1 VFHGVIQNITL
12 AQFFLRHG
20 VDRVCCPVQVFRMW
34 MWIMFAVLCRCLECG
49 SCLLSYAGVWNVD
62 RVCCPMQVF
71 GMWIVFAVL
80 SRCLECG
87 SCLLSYAGVWN
98 VDHCPMQVF
107 GMWIVFAVLSR
118 CLECGSCLLLECG
131 SCLLS
136 YTGVW
141 NVDHALRG
149 GRPWWTT
156 TACTP
161 VNVPILV
168 TSVVRRLH
176 TMADCGLILGYIWGP
191 AETLLAE
198 PVQHVHNVLSVVNT
212 GNTSVRFV
220 FIPSCCFDLDKREG
234 YQNCSIA
241 VRQ

>member
-1 VFHGVIQNITL
+1 MFHGVIQNITL

-62 RVCCPMQVF
+62 HVC
-71 GMWIVFAVL
+71 
-80 SRCLECG
+80 
-87 SCLLSYAGVWN
+87 
-98 VDHCPMQVF
+98 CPMQVF

-234 YQNCSIA
+234 YQNCSVA